1 MSLEERQQIIVMINQ
16 AREEGARL
24 APACETAEIDPG
36 TYRRWQHAG
45 QVVADR
51 RATAQRPE
59 PHNKL
64 SAQER
69 EQVLL
74 TCHRPEFKSLPP
86 SQIVPTLADQGEY
99 LASESS
105 FYRLLREANEQHDRG
120 RAKPRQK
127 RAKPDEY
134 QTRGPNQC
142 WTWDV
147 TWLKSPVNGLYFYL
161 YMMVDVFS
169 RKITA
174 WEVHETA
181 RGELAAQ
188 LLRRGVVAEG
198 CAATLRCLHADNGAI
213 QKSSTLR
220 ATLEWLGVA
229 PSYSRPRVSNDN
241 PFSEALFRTAKYRPD
256 FPPDGFASLEV
267 ARQWCAAFV
276 SWYNEEHK
284 HSAIKF
290 VTPGQR
296 HRGDDIALLADRD
309 DVYRQAKAANPS
321 RWCGETRNWE
331 RPGIMT
337 LNPDNPKEKLKK
349 AA

>member
-24 APACETAEIDPG
+24 APACDTAEIDPG

-45 QVVADR
+45 QVIADR
-51 RATAQRPE
+51 RATAQRPA

-86 SQIVPTLADQGEY
+86 SQIVPALADRGEY

-105 FYRLLREANEQHDRG
+105 FYRVLRAANEQHDRG

-147 TWLKSPVNGLYFYL
+147 TWLKSPVNGMYFYL

-174 WEVHETA
+174 WEVHETES
-181 RGELAAQ
+181 GELASQ
-188 LLRRGVVAEG
+188 LLRRGVMAEG

-276 SWYNEEHK
+276 RWYNEEHK

-296 HRGDDIALLADRD
+296 HRGDDIALLADRH

-321 RWCGETRNWE
+321 RWRGETRNWQ
-331 RPGIMT
+331 RPEIMT